1 MIALLLG
8 LSAGSALTVQ
18 SSVNARLRRSVGS
31 PFVSS
36 LVSFVIGTLFL
47 MGVVAV
53 VDRRINLGAAID
65 GPWWIWLGGALGV
78 CFLTMNL
85 LMMPRIGAVETGVFP
100 LVGQVVM
107 GLVIDSAGIL
117 GAPHHAF
124 TTLRAL
130 GAVLVLAGASAVAIG
145 GARNHAHQ
153 PHHGHVWFWR
163 VGGVVAGM
171 MSAAQTSING
181 RLGVLVDSPRA
192 SALVSFCIGT
202 LALVLLNL
210 ALSSRPKLEVPAGER
225 GNPWWMWTG
234 GLLGALYVMVNAAL
248 APTIGTGMTIVLSLL
263 GMTLASVVVD
273 RFGLLHNPPRPV
285 GPIRLVGLLVLV
297 AGVAMIRLL

>member
-1 MIALLLG
+1 
-8 LSAGSALTVQ
+8 
-18 SSVNARLRRSVGS
+18 
-31 PFVSS
+31 
-36 LVSFVIGTLFL
+36 
-47 MGVVAV
+47 
-53 VDRRINLGAAID
+53 
-65 GPWWIWLGGALGV
+65 
-78 CFLTMNL
+78 
-85 LMMPRIGAVETGVFP
+85 
-100 LVGQVVM
+100 
-107 GLVIDSAGIL
+107 
-117 GAPHHAF
+117 
-124 TTLRAL
+124 
-130 GAVLVLAGASAVAIG
+130 
-145 GARNHAHQ
+145 
-153 PHHGHVWFWR
+153 
-163 VGGVVAGM
+163 GGVVAGM

-234 GLLGALYVMVNAAL
+234 GLLGALYVAVNATL